1 MSTRKRALGLNIRV
15 TEQEKMRI
23 LRNARRCKLTASEY
37 LRQLANGYAPK
48 ELPNDRLYNL
58 CWQVEL
64 LSEDRRYVADE
75 KFKSYLV
82 SFLQDTQKILHG
94 QQELTETEI
103 HTLSMPE
110 ECEVH
115 VGGDDQNMAGS

>member
-23 LRNARRCKLTASEY
+23 LRNARRCKLTSSEY
-37 LRQLANGYAPK
+37 LRQLAYGYAPK
-48 ELPNDRLYNL
+48 ELPNDRLYDL

-110 ECEVH
+110 ECGVH
-115 VGGDDQNMAGS
+115 VGGDDQNMASS